1 MTIAPNTDI
10 VTMLAVSDWP
20 PNLIHSSLKIAAMPT
35 TPPARIATCGVP
47 QLRMDAA
54 EQRRQVAGAR
64 EREDLP
70 RVADDD
76 AVEGGDQAEQAEPHQ
91 HVQPAAVRADDDLHR
106 LRAGAR

>member
-20 PNLIHSSLKIAAMPT
+20 PNCDPLVAEDRGDADRAAGEDRDVRR
-35 TPPARIATCGVP
+35 AK
-47 QLRMDAA
+47 LRVDPA

-76 AVEGGDQAEQAEPHQ
+76 AVEGGDEAEQPEPHQ

-106 LRAGAR
+106 LRAAGR